1 MSPYGGHVASGIV
14 IPLRPSTQILNPGFF
29 SMAAIF
35 DMDGLLLDTEPLWGV
50 SMLKVARHYQVPIG
64 ADFFKHTT
72 GLRIYE
78 VTEYWQEKFTWPGNS
93 TAQQLA
99 DDILDDIIELSKSDG
114 GVMPGAEAT
123 LQWLQANKIPIGL
136 ATSSPTRM
144 LNALINHFHLTD
156 YFDVLTS
163 ADTALFGK
171 PHPEVYLQCAHAL
184 NLAPW
189 NCVALED
196 SVNGMISAKA
206 ARMKAIVV
214 PEEAAYDNP
223 KFGLADVKLHSLEE
237 FNASV
242 WEKLWL

>member
-1 MSPYGGHVASGIV
+1 
-14 IPLRPSTQILNPGFF
+14 
-29 SMAAIF
+29 MAAIF
-35 DMDGLLLDTEPLWGV
+35 DMDGLLLDTEPLWGI
-50 SMLKVARHYQVPIG
+50 SMLKVATHYQVPIG
-64 ADFFKHTT
+64 PDFFKHTT

-78 VTEYWQEKFTWPGNS
+78 VTEYWQEKFTWPGHA

-99 DDILDDIIELSKSDG
+99 DDILDDIIQLAKTDG
-114 GVMPGAEAT
+114 GIMPGAEAC
-123 LQWLQANKIPIGL
+123 LQWLSANNIKIGL

-144 LNALINHFHLTD
+144 LNALIEHFGLRG
-156 YFDVLTS
+156 YFNTLTS

-184 NLAPW
+184 NVAPW

-206 ARMKAIVV
+206 ARMKVIAV

-223 KFGLADVKLHSLEE
+223 KFGLADVKLRSLEA
-237 FNASV
+237 FNAEV
-242 WEKLWL
+242 WNRLI